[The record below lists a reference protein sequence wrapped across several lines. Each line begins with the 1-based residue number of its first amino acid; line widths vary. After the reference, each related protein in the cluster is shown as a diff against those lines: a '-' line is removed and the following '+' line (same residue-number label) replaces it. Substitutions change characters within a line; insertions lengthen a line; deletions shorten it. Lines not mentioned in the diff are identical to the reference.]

1 MAQTF
6 PYRPMRPVAALRE
19 VVTNPYRLRYYAG
32 RVILYAILFAGAIL
46 VTIPF
51 IWLVSSSLKPQA
63 QLVAF
68 PPIWIPKP
76 ILWENYPKALTALPF
91 SRFILNTVIIATGAT
106 LGSLV
111 SSSLGA
117 FAFSRLR
124 WRFRDAVFFAL
135 LLTIML
141 PGQITMIPRFV
152 LFSKLGWVNTY
163 LPLIVP
169 AWFASPFYVFLM
181 RQFFMGLPSEL
192 DDAARIDGASVF
204 GIYWRIMLPLS
215 KPVLATVA
223 LFSVQHHWNAFI
235 GPLIYLH
242 DLDKFTAAIGL
253 RYFVTDTQVHYNL
266 QMAASAA
273 FTIPII
279 ILFFFGQRYFI
290 QGIVFS
296 GVKG

>member
-19 VVTNPYRLRYYAG
+19 VVTNPYRLRYVAG
-32 RVILYAILFAGAIL
+32 KVILYAILIVGAIL

-91 SRFILNTVIIATGAT
+91 GRFILNTVIIATGST

-223 LFSVQHHWNAFI
+223 LFSIQHHWNAFI

-279 ILFFFGQRYFI
+279 IMFFFGQRYFI

>member
-1 MAQTF
+1 MAHTF
-6 PYRPMRPVAALRE
+6 PYHAKRPALA
-19 VVTNPYRLRYYAG
+19 VWGVLTNPYRLRSLLG
-32 RVILYAILFAGAIL
+32 RVVLYAVLIAGAVL

-51 IWLVSSSLKPQA
+51 IWLISSSLKPQA

-91 SRFILNTVIIATGAT
+91 GRFILNTLIIATGST

-152 LFSKLGWVNTY
+152 LFAKLGWVNTY

-181 RQFFMGLPSEL
+181 RQFFMGLPTEL

-242 DLDKFTAAIGL
+242 DLNKFTAAIGL
-253 RYFVTDTQVHYNL
+253 RYFVTDTQVNYSL

-273 FTIPII
+273 FSIPII
-279 ILFFFGQRYFI
+279 VLFFLGQRYFI

>member
-6 PYRPMRPVAALRE
+6 PYRPVRPVAALRE
-19 VVTNPYRLRYYAG
+19 VVTNPYRLRYFAG
-32 RVILYAILFAGAIL
+32 RVILYAILIAGAIV

-91 SRFILNTVIIATGAT
+91 GRFILNTVIIATGAT

-204 GIYWRIMLPLS
+204 GIYWRIMLPLRQAGS
-215 KPVLATVA
+215 GDRGAVFDPASLERVYRSTY
-223 LFSVQHHWNAFI
+223 LFA
-235 GPLIYLH
+235 
-242 DLDKFTAAIGL
+242 
-253 RYFVTDTQVHYNL
+253 
-266 QMAASAA
+266 
-273 FTIPII
+273 
-279 ILFFFGQRYFI
+279 
-290 QGIVFS
+290 
-296 GVKG
+296 

>member
-1 MAQTF
+1 MADT
-6 PYRPMRPVAALRE
+6 PSLAENGIAPALRRL
-19 VVTNPYRLRYYAG
+19 VTNRDKQLNLLKRLL
-32 RVILYAILFAGAIL
+32 LYVTLVVGAIF

-51 IWLVSSSLKPQA
+51 IWLVSSSLKPQS

-68 PPIWIPKP
+68 PPIWIPDP
-76 ILWENYPKALTALPF
+76 ILWQNYTKALTSLPF
-91 SRFILNTVIIATGAT
+91 ARFIANTMTIAVGAT
-106 LGSLV
+106 LGTLV

-117 FAFSRLR
+117 FAFARLR
-124 WRFRDAVFFAL
+124 WRFRDTIFFLL
-135 LLTIML
+135 LLTMML

-152 LFSKLGWVNTY
+152 LFARLGWVNTY
-163 LPLIVP
+163 LPLIIP
-169 AWFASPFYVFLM
+169 AWFANPFFVFLL

-192 DDAARIDGASVF
+192 DDAARIDGASIF

-253 RYFVTDTQVHYNL
+253 RYFVTETTVNYSL
-266 QMAASAA
+266 QMAASAT

-279 ILFFFGQRYFI
+279 LLFFVGQRYFI

>member
-1 MAQTF
+1 MTHIL
-6 PYRPMRPVAALRE
+6 RPTVVSPVRAFLG
-19 VVTNPYRLRYYAG
+19 VVTNRHRLANLLG
-32 RVILYAILFAGAIL
+32 KVVLYAILMAGAVL

-51 IWLVSSSLKPQA
+51 IWMVSSSLKPQA

-68 PPIWIPKP
+68 PPIWIPDP
-76 ILWENYPKALTALPF
+76 ILWQNYPKALTALPF
-91 SRFILNTVIIATGAT
+91 ARFIANTLIIAVGAT
-106 LGSLV
+106 LGTLV
-111 SSSLGA
+111 SSSMGAYA
-117 FAFSRLR
+117 FARLR
-124 WRFRDAVFFAL
+124 WRFRDTVFFLL

-169 AWFASPFYVFLM
+169 AWFANPFFVFLI
-181 RQFFMGLPSEL
+181 RQFFMGLPPEL
-192 DDAARIDGASVF
+192 DDAARIDGAGVF

-242 DLDKFTAAIGL
+242 DLEKFTAAIGL
-253 RYFVTDTQVHYNL
+253 RYFVTDTQVYYSL

-279 ILFFFGQRYFI
+279 VLFFVGQRYFI
-290 QGIVFS
+290 QGIVFT

>member
-19 VVTNPYRLRYYAG
+19 VVTNPYRLRYFAG
-32 RVILYAILFAGAIL
+32 RVILYAILIAGAIV

-68 PPIWIPKP
+68 PPIWISETNPVGKLP
-76 ILWENYPKALTALPF
+76 EGTYCLTVWSLYPEYSDYRDRGNSWQFGQQQSRGICVLTA
-91 SRFILNTVIIATGAT
+91 
-106 LGSLV
+106 
-111 SSSLGA
+111 
-117 FAFSRLR
+117 
-124 WRFRDAVFFAL
+124 AVA
-135 LLTIML
+135 L
-141 PGQITMIPRFV
+141 PGCCLLCAPANDHASGANYDDSPICT
-152 LFSKLGWVNTY
+152 LFQVGMGVNTY

-223 LFSVQHHWNAFI
+223 LFSIQHHWNAFI

-279 ILFFFGQRYFI
+279 M
-290 QGIVFS
+290 
-296 GVKG
+296 

>member
-6 PYRPMRPVAALRE
+6 PYRPVRPVAALRE
-19 VVTNPYRLRYYAG
+19 VLSNSYRLRYVAG
-32 RVILYAILFAGAIL
+32 RVVLYAVLIAGAIL
-46 VTIPF
+46 VSIPF
-51 IWLVSSSLKPQA
+51 IWLISSSLKPQA

-91 SRFILNTVIIATGAT
+91 GRFILNTVIIATGAT

-223 LFSVQHHWNAFI
+223 LFSIQHHWNAFI

-266 QMAASAA
+266 QMAASAT

-279 ILFFFGQRYFI
+279 VMFFFGQRYFI

>member
-6 PYRPMRPVAALRE
+6 TYPDKRPIAAIVDL
-19 VVTNPYRLRYYAG
+19 VTNRHRLANLLG
-32 RVILYAILFAGAIL
+32 KVLLYAILIAGAVQ

-51 IWLVSSSLKPQA
+51 IWMVSSSLKPQA

-68 PPIWIPKP
+68 PPFWIPDP
-76 ILWENYPKALTALPF
+76 ILWQNYFKALTALPF
-91 SRFILNTVIIATGAT
+91 DRFIANTIIIAVGAT
-106 LGSLV
+106 LGTLV

-117 FAFSRLR
+117 FAFSRLP
-124 WRFRDAVFFAL
+124 WRFRDTVFFLL
-135 LLTIML
+135 LLTMML

-169 AWFASPFYVFLM
+169 AWFANPFFVFLI

-192 DDAARIDGASVF
+192 DDAARIDGASIF

-223 LFSVQHHWNAFI
+223 LFAVQHHWNAFI

-242 DLDKFTAAIGL
+242 ELNKFTAAIGL
-253 RYFVTDTQVHYNL
+253 
-266 QMAASAA
+266 
-273 FTIPII
+273 
-279 ILFFFGQRYFI
+279 
-290 QGIVFS
+290 
-296 GVKG
+296 

>member
-1 MAQTF
+1 MARTIT
-6 PYRPMRPVAALRE
+6 YAVKRPAEAIWE
-19 VVTNPYRLRYYAG
+19 VVTNRHRLGNLLAKI
-32 RVILYAILFAGAIL
+32 VLYAVLIVGAVL

-51 IWLVSSSLKPQA
+51 IWMISSSLKPQA

-68 PPIWIPKP
+68 PPIWIPDP
-76 ILWENYPKALTALPF
+76 ILWENYHKALTALPF
-91 SRFILNTVIIATGAT
+91 GRFISNTLFIAVGAT
-106 LGSLV
+106 LGTLV

-117 FAFSRLR
+117 YAFSRLR
-124 WRFRDAVFFAL
+124 WRFRDTVFFLL
-135 LLTIML
+135 LLTMML

-152 LFSKLGWVNTY
+152 LFARLGWVNTY

-169 AWFASPFYVFLM
+169 AWFANPFFVFLI

-192 DDAARIDGASVF
+192 DDAARIDGASIF

-223 LFSVQHHWNAFI
+223 LFAVQHHWNAFI

-253 RYFVTDTQVHYNL
+253 RYFVTDTQVNYSL

-273 FTIPII
+273 FSIPII
-279 ILFFFGQRYFI
+279 VLFFVGQRYFI

>member
-1 MAQTF
+1 MARTI
-6 PYRPMRPVAALRE
+6 PYAVKGPVASMWGVLS
-19 VVTNPYRLRYYAG
+19 NPYRLKSLLG
-32 RVILYAILFAGAIL
+32 RVVLYLVLIAGAVL

-51 IWLVSSSLKPQA
+51 IWLISSSLKPQA

-68 PPIWIPKP
+68 PPIWIPNP

-91 SRFILNTVIIATGAT
+91 ARFIANTLIIATGAT
-106 LGSLV
+106 LGTLV
-111 SSSLGA
+111 SSSMGA
-117 FAFSRLR
+117 FAFARLR
-124 WRFRDAVFFAL
+124 WRFRDVVFFAL

-152 LFSKLGWVNTY
+152 LFAKLGWVNTY

-169 AWFASPFYVFLM
+169 AWFANPFFVFLM
-181 RQFFMGLPSEL
+181 RQFFMGLPTEL

-242 DLDKFTAAIGL
+242 DLNKFTAAIGL
-253 RYFVTDTQVHYNL
+253 RYFVTDTQVHYSL

-273 FTIPII
+273 FSIPII
-279 ILFFFGQRYFI
+279 VLFFIGQRYFI
-290 QGIVFS
+290 QGIVFT

>member
-1 MAQTF
+1 MTRHGADLSV
-6 PYRPMRPVAALRE
+6 PPNEPVAALRE
-19 VVTNPYRLRYYAG
+19 VVTNPYRLRYVAG
-32 RVILYAILFAGAIL
+32 KVILYAILIFGAIL

-51 IWLVSSSLKPQA
+51 IWLVFQFAQASSSTGRISTDLDTEADPVGKLP
-63 QLVAF
+63 
-68 PPIWIPKP
+68 
-76 ILWENYPKALTALPF
+76 EGTYCLTFWSL
-91 SRFILNTVIIATGAT
+91 ILNTVIIATGST

-124 WRFRDAVFFAL
+124 WRSGMLSFLPL

-192 DDAARIDGASVF
+192 DDAARIDGPRVSSAYTGASCC
-204 GIYWRIMLPLS
+204 L
-215 KPVLATVA
+215 
-223 LFSVQHHWNAFI
+223 
-235 GPLIYLH
+235 
-242 DLDKFTAAIGL
+242 
-253 RYFVTDTQVHYNL
+253 
-266 QMAASAA
+266 
-273 FTIPII
+273 
-279 ILFFFGQRYFI
+279 
-290 QGIVFS
+290 
-296 GVKG
+296 

>member
-1 MAQTF
+1 MAQAF
-6 PYRPMRPVAALRE
+6 PYHVKRPVTAVLGALN
-19 VVTNPYRLRYYAG
+19 NPYRLRYILG
-32 RVILYAILFAGAIL
+32 RVVLYAILIAGAVL

-91 SRFILNTVIIATGAT
+91 GRFILNTVIIATGAT

-117 FAFSRLR
+117 FAFARLR

-253 RYFVTDTQVHYNL
+253 RYFVTDTQVHYSF

-273 FTIPII
+273 FSIPII
-279 ILFFFGQRYFI
+279 VLFFVGQRYFI

>member
-1 MAQTF
+1 MQF
-6 PYRPMRPVAALRE
+6 L
-19 VVTNPYRLRYYAG
+19 
-32 RVILYAILFAGAIL
+32 IAGAIL

-91 SRFILNTVIIATGAT
+91 GRFILNTVLIATGAT

-117 FAFSRLR
+117 FAFARLR

-152 LFSKLGWVNTY
+152 SLFRVGMGKHISSAHCACLVCQPLLC
-163 LPLIVP
+163 LPNAAVLH
-169 AWFASPFYVFLM
+169 
-181 RQFFMGLPSEL
+181 GL
-192 DDAARIDGASVF
+192 
-204 GIYWRIMLPLS
+204 
-215 KPVLATVA
+215 TVRA
-223 LFSVQHHWNAFI
+223 GRRCPH
-235 GPLIYLH
+235 
-242 DLDKFTAAIGL
+242 
-253 RYFVTDTQVHYNL
+253 
-266 QMAASAA
+266 
-273 FTIPII
+273 
-279 ILFFFGQRYFI
+279 
-290 QGIVFS
+290 
-296 GVKG
+296 